1 MSHDST
7 RNLAEKLSSK
17 GSRVGGGG
25 FIRKPQTK
33 KNSDSRDDDD
43 KNLQI
48 GLPINVKKKTQR
60 I

>member
-1 MSHDST
+1 M

-25 FIRKPQTK
+25 FIRKPKTK
-33 KNSDSRDDDD
+33 KTNDSRDDDD
-43 KNLQI
+43 LNLQI
-48 GLPINVKKKTQR
+48 GIPINIVKKKTQR